1 MMIHTCLRALLV
13 LFGFGLFGC
22 GAEQASDQQSAVAQE
37 VKATSDQATVDAE
50 NLVKAVGD
58 LHAERE
64 MASPGGQV
72 AFSCTYC
79 HGRYGDNQSDYYP
92 KLAGLPAK
100 YIKDQL
106 LAYREGRRDSLSM
119 QSMALALSLAEIDQV
134 SDFFASREQ
143 SLENVFLADEAQIS
157 KGKKKA
163 LTCVACHGPEER
175 VDPNTPPLARQGYDY
190 LVAQLVAYREG
201 TRLDTNG
208 VMPALVAGLSDAD
221 IEAIAHYYAAQ

>member
-1 MMIHTCLRALLV
+1 MTYTYVRALLV
-13 LFGFGLFGC
+13 LCGFGLFGC
-22 GAEQASDQQSAVAQE
+22 TAETTSDQRGAVVQE
-37 VKATSDQATVDAE
+37 VKETSSQATVDAE
-50 NLVKAVGD
+50 NLVKAVGE

-64 MASPGGQV
+64 KASPGGQV

-100 YIKDQL
+100 YVNDQL

-119 QSMALALSLAEIDQV
+119 QSMALALSTAEIGQV

-143 SLENVFLADEAQIS
+143 SLENVFLADEAQVS
-157 KGKKKA
+157 RGKKKA
-163 LTCVACHGPEER
+163 VTCIACHGPGKR
-175 VDPNTPPLARQGYDY
+175 VDPNTPPLARQGYQY
-190 LVAQLVAYREG
+190 LVAQLIAYRDG
-201 TRLDTNG
+201 TRLDNSG
-208 VMPALVAGLSDAD
+208 VMPALVANLSNAD